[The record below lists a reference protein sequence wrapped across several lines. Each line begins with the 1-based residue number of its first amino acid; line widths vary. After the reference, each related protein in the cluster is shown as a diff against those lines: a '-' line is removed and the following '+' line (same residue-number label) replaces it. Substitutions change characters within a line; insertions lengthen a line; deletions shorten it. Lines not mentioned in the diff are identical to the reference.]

1 MRARIVN
8 EKFTDKS
15 DPIRD
20 MGIGG
25 IITDDEYQKIEDKA
39 TRMWIQFLKNT
50 FEGKTIK
57 GTMMAWHESGHNWKE
72 WTILVKQVMNKKD
85 RDGFS
90 SEITVMD
97 EKNQRYTLIGDK
109 KIYIME

>member
-1 MRARIVN
+1 MRAKIVN
-8 EKFTDKS
+8 EKFSEKS
-15 DPIRD
+15 DPVSD
-20 MGIGG
+20 MSIGG
-25 IITDDEYQKIEDKA
+25 ILFDDEYQKIEDKA

-50 FEGKTIK
+50 LEGKTLN
-57 GTMMAWHESGHNWKE
+57 GTMMAWNESGHNWRE
-72 WTILVKQVMNKKD
+72 FTIYVKQVMNNKD

-109 KIYIME
+109 KYYIN